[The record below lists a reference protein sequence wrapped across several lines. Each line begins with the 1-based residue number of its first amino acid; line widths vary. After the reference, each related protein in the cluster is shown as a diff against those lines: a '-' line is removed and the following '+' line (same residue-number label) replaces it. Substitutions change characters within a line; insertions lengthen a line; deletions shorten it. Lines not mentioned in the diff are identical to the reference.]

1 MLIRRL
7 TFLKAIDLA
16 RRVVEIAGDKQAQD
30 ILLLDVRKIASFA
43 DYFVMLSGENER
55 HISALYDEI
64 IGILKKRGVKP
75 YRHEGS
81 TGSGWLLIDYGD
93 TIVHIFSSVERDY
106 YQLEKL
112 WHQAKPIVRIQ

>member
-1 MLIRRL
+1 MLN
-7 TFLKAIDLA
+7 
-16 RRVVEIAGDKQAQD
+16 
-30 ILLLDVRKIASFA
+30 
-43 DYFVMLSGENER
+43 GENER
-55 HISALYDEI
+55 HISALYEEI
-64 IGILKKRGVKP
+64 MAILKKDGVKP

-112 WHQAKPIVRIQ
+112 WNQAKSVVRIQ

>member
-1 MLIRRL
+1 MRN
-7 TFLKAIDLA
+7 
-16 RRVVEIAGDKQAQD
+16 V
-30 ILLLDVRKIASFA
+30 ASFA

-55 HISALYDEI
+55 QIKALYDEI
-64 IGILKKRGVKP
+64 IGTLKKDGVKP

-81 TGSGWLLIDYGD
+81 VNSGWMLIDYGD

-112 WHQAKPIVRIQ
+112 WHQAKPVVRMQ